1 MQRDGEPAQVAA
13 ELSVVSEVAGR
24 YAAALFDL
32 AKDQGKL
39 DEAAR
44 DLELLRRLL
53 DESPELTR
61 LVRSPLFERE
71 QQQKALAAV
80 LERAGLG
87 ALVRNFVGVVARNR
101 RLFALRDMSA
111 AFARLLAAHRGEMT
125 AEVTSAHPMSDAQ
138 LARLKAELSAEMK
151 TDVRLETT
159 VDESLLGGLVVR
171 LGSRMIDSSIR
182 SKLRRL
188 EFAMKGAE

>member
-1 MQRDGEPAQVAA
+1 
-13 ELSVVSEVAGR
+13 
-24 YAAALFDL
+24 
-32 AKDQGKL
+32 
-39 DEAAR
+39 
-44 DLELLRRLL
+44 
-53 DESPELTR
+53 
-61 LVRSPLFERE
+61 
-71 QQQKALAAV
+71 V

-87 ALVRNFVGVVARNR
+87 PLVRNFVGVVARNR
-101 RLFALRDMSA
+101 RLFALRDMTT
-111 AFARLLAAHRGEMT
+111 AFARLLAAHRGEVT
-125 AEVTSAHPMSDAQ
+125 AEVTSAHPLGEAQ

-151 TDVRLETT
+151 TDVRLQAS

>member
-1 MQRDGEPAQVAA
+1 MAA

-24 YAAALFDL
+24 YAAALFEL
-32 AKDQGKL
+32 ARDQGKL

-44 DLELLRRLL
+44 DLEALGRML

-61 LVRSPLFERE
+61 LVRSPLFDRE
-71 QQQKALAAV
+71 QQEKALAKV
-80 LERAGLG
+80 LDRAGTG
-87 ALVRNFVGVVARNR
+87 ALVRNFAGVVARNR
-101 RLFALRDMSA
+101 RLFALRDMA
-111 AFARLLAAHRGEMT
+111 VGFARLLAEHRGEVV
-125 AEVTSAHPMSDAQ
+125 AQVTSAHPLNEAQ
-138 LARLKAELSAEMK
+138 LSRLKAELSAEMK
-151 TDVRLETT
+151 TDVRLEAA

>member
-1 MQRDGEPAQVAA
+1 MAA

-24 YAAALFDL
+24 YASALFDL
-32 AKDQGKL
+32 ARDRGKL

-44 DLELLRRLL
+44 DLDALRRLL
-53 DESPELTR
+53 DESADLTR
-61 LVRSPLFERE
+61 LVRSPLFERDR
-71 QQQKALAAV
+71 QQKALAAV

-87 ALVRNFVGVVARNR
+87 ALVRNFVGLVARNR
-101 RLFALRDMSA
+101 RLFALRDMTIG
-111 AFARLLAAHRGEMT
+111 FARLLAAHRGEMT

-151 TDVRLETT
+151 TDVRLETA

>member
-1 MQRDGEPAQVAA
+1 VAA
-13 ELSVVSEVAGR
+13 ELNVVSEVAGR

-32 AKDQGKL
+32 ARDQGKL
-39 DEAAR
+39 DEVAR
-44 DLELLRRLL
+44 DLDLLRGLL
-53 DESPELTR
+53 DASPELTR
-61 LVRSPLFERE
+61 LVRSPLFERA

-87 ALVRNFVGVVARNR
+87 ATVRNFAGVVARNR
-101 RLFALRDMSA
+101 RLFALRDMSG

-125 AEVTSAHPMSDAQ
+125 AEVVSAHPLSDAQ
-138 LARLKAELSAEMK
+138 VARLKAELSAEMK
-151 TDVRLETT
+151 TDVRLETS
-159 VDESLLGGLVVR
+159 VDEGLLGGLVVR
-171 LGSRMIDSSIR
+171 VGSRMIDSSIR